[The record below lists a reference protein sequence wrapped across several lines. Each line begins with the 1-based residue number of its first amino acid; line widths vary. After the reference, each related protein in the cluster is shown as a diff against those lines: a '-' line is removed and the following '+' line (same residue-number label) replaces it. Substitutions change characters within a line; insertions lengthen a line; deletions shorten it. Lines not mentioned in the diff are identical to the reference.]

1 MYNTDI
7 VYRLWCNIFQ
17 RTQVSFLK
25 VLLVVLLKFGNV
37 TESKK
42 AETTE
47 EMTRKKWTLQVR
59 TEFHTDSC

>member
-17 RTQVSFLK
+17 RTEVSFLK

-37 TESKK
+37 TES
-42 AETTE
+42 
-47 EMTRKKWTLQVR
+47 
-59 TEFHTDSC
+59 